1 MNSKKVSAG
10 ARFEQIFAYVV
21 LIVVALGGLFP
32 IYWTLNTSLKPESR
46 NVTFPPQWL
55 PEPATL
61 EHYAYVI
68 TSTIPRNYLNSIL
81 LAAGTIVLVL
91 VVAVHASYAAA
102 RFQFRGKNTI
112 LFVLLA
118 TIMVPG
124 IVTLIPQYFL
134 AVQLGL
140 HDTYL
145 VLMLIFAAWQTPT
158 ATWVLRGFFESIPPE
173 LEEAAMVD
181 GCTRLGAFYRVV
193 LPLAQPG
200 LVAAA
205 ILVFVWVWNEFVIA
219 LNLTSSTATRPLT
232 VGLYF
237 FVSESGIEW
246 GRMAAAASMA
256 LIPVIILFAV
266 LQRRFIQGLT
276 AGAVRG

>member
-1 MNSKKVSAG
+1 MERNNSFG
-10 ARFEQIFAYVV
+10 ARFERIFSYVV
-21 LIVVALGGLFP
+21 LIVAALGSFFP
-32 IYWTLNTSLKPESR
+32 IYWAISTSLKLESK
-46 NVTFPPQWL
+46 NVTFPPQWV
-55 PEPATL
+55 PDPVTL
-61 EHYAYVI
+61 EHYAYVL
-68 TSTIPRNYLNSIL
+68 TSTLPRNYLNSIL
-81 LAAGTIVLVL
+81 LALGTISLVL
-91 VVAVHASYAAA
+91 IVALHAGYAAA
-102 RFQFRGKNTI
+102 RFRFRGKNAI
-112 LFVLLA
+112 LFILLS

-145 VLMLIFAAWQTPT
+145 VLILIFAAWQTPT
-158 ATWVLRGFFESIPPE
+158 ATWILRGFFETIPPE

-181 GCTRLGAFYRVV
+181 GCTRIGAFYRVV
-193 LPLAQPG
+193 VPLSQPG

-219 LNLTSSTATRPLT
+219 LNLTSSGATRPLT

-237 FVSESGIEW
+237 FVAESGIEW
-246 GRMAAAASMA
+246 GRMAAAASLA
-256 LIPVIILFAV
+256 LIPVMILFAF

-276 AGAVRG
+276 SGAVK

>member
-1 MNSKKVSAG
+1 MSFG
-10 ARFEQIFAYVV
+10 ARFERVFSYVV
-21 LIVVALGGLFP
+21 LILAGLGSFFP
-32 IYWTLNTSLKPESR
+32 IYWAISTSLKLESR
-46 NVTFPPQWL
+46 NVTFPPQWV
-55 PEPATL
+55 PDPVTL
-61 EHYAYVI
+61 EHYAYVL
-68 TSTIPRNYLNSIL
+68 TSTLPRNYLNSIL
-81 LAAGTIVLVL
+81 LAIGTISLVL
-91 VVAVHASYAAA
+91 IVALHAGYAAA
-102 RFQFRGKNTI
+102 RFQFRGKNAI
-112 LFVLLA
+112 LFVLLS

-145 VLMLIFAAWQTPT
+145 VLVLIFAAWQTPT
-158 ATWVLRGFFESIPPE
+158 ATWILRGFFETIPPE

-181 GCTRLGAFYRVV
+181 GCTRIGAFYRVV
-193 LPLAQPG
+193 VPLSQPG

-219 LNLTSSTATRPLT
+219 LNLTSSGATRPLT

-237 FVSESGIEW
+237 FVAESGIEW
-246 GRMAAAASMA
+246 GRMAAAASLA
-256 LIPVIILFAV
+256 LIPVMILFAF

-276 AGAVRG
+276 SGAVK

>member
-1 MNSKKVSAG
+1 MDMMKPSRG
-10 ARFEQIFAYVV
+10 AQLERLFAYFV
-21 LIVVALGGLFP
+21 LIAAAVGGLFP
-32 IYWTLNTSLKPESR
+32 IYWTLNTSLKLETK
-46 NVTFPPQWL
+46 NVTFPPQWF
-55 PEPATL
+55 PEPVTL
-61 EHYAYVI
+61 EHFAYVLQ
-68 TSTIPRNYLNSIL
+68 STLPRNYLNSIL
-81 LAAGTIVLVL
+81 LAAGTIALVL
-91 VVAVHASYAAA
+91 LVAVHASYAAA

-124 IVTLIPQYFL
+124 VVTLIPQYFL

-145 VLMLIFAAWQTPT
+145 ALMLIFAAWQTPT
-158 ATWVLRGFFESIPPE
+158 ATWILRGFFESIPPD

-181 GCTRLGAFYRVV
+181 GCTRLGAFYRII

-219 LNLTSSTATRPLT
+219 LNLTSSNNTRPLT

-246 GRMAAAASMA
+246 GRMAAAASIA
-256 LIPVIILFAV
+256 LIPVIILFAF

-276 AGAVRG
+276 AGSVRG

>member
-1 MNSKKVSAG
+1 VKPSRA
-10 ARFEQIFAYVV
+10 AQFERLFAYFV
-21 LIVVALGGLFP
+21 LIATALGGIFP
-32 IYWTLNTSLKPESR
+32 IYWTLNTSLKLETK

-55 PEPATL
+55 PEPVTL
-61 EHYAYVI
+61 EHYAYVLQ
-68 TSTIPRNYLNSIL
+68 SALPRNYLNSVL

-91 VVAVHASYAAA
+91 LVAVHASYAAA
-102 RFQFRGKNTI
+102 RFQFRGKNII

-118 TIMVPG
+118 T
-124 IVTLIPQYFL
+124 
-134 AVQLGL
+134 
-140 HDTYL
+140 
-145 VLMLIFAAWQTPT
+145 
-158 ATWVLRGFFESIPPE
+158 TWILRGFFESIPAD
-173 LEEAAMVD
+173 LEESAMVD
-181 GCTRLGAFYRVV
+181 GCTQLGAFYRII

-219 LNLTSSTATRPLT
+219 LNLTSSNNIRPLT

-246 GRMAAAASMA
+246 GRMAAAASIP
-256 LIPVIILFAV
+256 LIPVIILFAF